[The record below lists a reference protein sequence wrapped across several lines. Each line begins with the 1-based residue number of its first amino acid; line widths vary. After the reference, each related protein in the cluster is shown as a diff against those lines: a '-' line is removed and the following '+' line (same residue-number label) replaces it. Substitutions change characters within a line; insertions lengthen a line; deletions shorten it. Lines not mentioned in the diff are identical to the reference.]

1 MEIVSG
7 KLNGYFID
15 STLKWGTQRPFDI
28 LTNANETEFKELL
41 EGYIS
46 ENSSQDGPDF
56 SVQRF
61 SNYVVKSGYYIKTKG
76 NFIIPPYA
84 PVK

>member
-1 MEIVSG
+1 MEIVMG

-15 STLKWGTQRPFDI
+15 STLKWGTQHPFDI

-41 EGYIS
+41 ESYIS
-46 ENSSQDGPDF
+46 KNISQDGPDF
-56 SVQRF
+56 SVQKF
-61 SNYVVKSGYYIKTKG
+61 SNYVVKNGYYIKTKG